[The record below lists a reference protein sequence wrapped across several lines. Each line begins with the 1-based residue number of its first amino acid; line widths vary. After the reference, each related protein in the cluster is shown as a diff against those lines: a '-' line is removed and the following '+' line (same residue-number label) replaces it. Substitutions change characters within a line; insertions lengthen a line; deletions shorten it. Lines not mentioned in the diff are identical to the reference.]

1 MALDVILD
9 FVKAHSD
16 AFASITQESA
26 ESHFSKL
33 ESQLPDTSTEGDL
46 RKQVNDLQDRLRW
59 MALLGDSMAFPPD
72 EGWDLPDY
80 PCQDDN
86 TNN

>member
-1 MALDVILD
+1 MDLNFEPLSFAERQDLHQWMIRIGKLLQDSPKFRDMALDVILD

-46 RKQVNDLQDRLRW
+46 RKQVN
-59 MALLGDSMAFPPD
+59 
-72 EGWDLPDY
+72 
-80 PCQDDN
+80 
-86 TNN
+86 